1 MRHVYYIAIICYM
14 CIYTICILII
24 HHVLLFPS
32 LEIGSSVVSVC
43 PKHLTEASDE
53 SQDKS
58 KGKASAT
65 KYVLVVRCQSQ
76 EEKRLVLMLR
86 PLEGVAG
93 EVSVTVVADT
103 QPKAAKVRHS
113 APIYPLSFL

>member
-53 SQDKS
+53 SLDKS
-58 KGKASAT
+58 KGKPSAA

-93 EVSVTVVADT
+93 EVSVTVVANT
-103 QPKAAKVRHS
+103 QPKAAKV
-113 APIYPLSFL
+113 

>member
-1 MRHVYYIAIICYM
+1 MIL
-14 CIYTICILII
+14 CISILFQ
-24 HHVLLFPS
+24 L

-58 KGKASAT
+58 KGKASAA
-65 KYVLVVRCQSQ
+65 KCVLVVRCQSQ
-76 EEKRLVLMLR
+76 EEKRLVLLLR

-103 QPKAAKVRHS
+103 QPKAAKV
-113 APIYPLSFL
+113 

>member
-1 MRHVYYIAIICYM
+1 MLIIQLLYISYM
-14 CIYTICILII
+14 YTNDSMYICISYYL
-24 HHVLLFPS
+24 

-43 PKHLTEASDE
+43 PKYLTDASDE

-58 KGKASAT
+58 KGKPSAA

-103 QPKAAKVRHS
+103 QPKAAKV
-113 APIYPLSFL
+113 